1 MKPLLSIIIPT
12 KNRQYTAVFAVE
24 SVLDIESDD
33 IEVVIQDCSDDNSLE
48 DLLRLKFEDD
58 PRVKYFYSDSKPSLT
73 DNWNLA
79 IGNTS
84 GKYICGI
91 GDDDAVMPLCI
102 EIANWMNQN
111 SVDAVLG
118 SQIVYIWKDAYL
130 NSFSNGKI
138 TFSNFY
144 SGEIFKV
151 DIQMEFIKKAINCG
165 FGYTDNLPNLYH
177 GILRKELLEIHKRAC
192 GYYLSSTSFD
202 VYNAFILASYTKKFY
217 FIDIPITVRGVSGKS
232 NTNRI
237 NSNKSEAHFKEFKK
251 VEIPDTLPYIL
262 NVEVS
267 IAESTIVAL
276 RDIERFDLID
286 KMNLAIVYSKIASS
300 DLLNF
305 SSLYKKYK
313 IVNRGIYKE
322 NSFFYYF
329 FKFFKN
335 NLKHKSINLILKGL
349 YKGFPSVNRLIE
361 KFTSKRKV
369 SASDIA
375 AAISVLGKHLN
386 DNQIAVRYNKEI
398 EPLPYQKVPWD

>member
-58 PRVKYFYSDSKPSLT
+58 PRVKYFYSDSEPSLT

-151 DIQMEFIKKAINCG
+151 DIQKEFIKKAINCG
-165 FGYTDNLPNLYH
+165 FG
-177 GILRKELLEIHKRAC
+177 
-192 GYYLSSTSFD
+192 
-202 VYNAFILASYTKKFY
+202 
-217 FIDIPITVRGVSGKS
+217 
-232 NTNRI
+232 NT
-237 NSNKSEAHFKEFKK
+237 
-251 VEIPDTLPYIL
+251 
-262 NVEVS
+262 
-267 IAESTIVAL
+267 
-276 RDIERFDLID
+276 
-286 KMNLAIVYSKIASS
+286 
-300 DLLNF
+300 
-305 SSLYKKYK
+305 
-313 IVNRGIYKE
+313 
-322 NSFFYYF
+322 
-329 FKFFKN
+329 
-335 NLKHKSINLILKGL
+335 
-349 YKGFPSVNRLIE
+349 
-361 KFTSKRKV
+361 
-369 SASDIA
+369 
-375 AAISVLGKHLN
+375 
-386 DNQIAVRYNKEI
+386 
-398 EPLPYQKVPWD
+398 